1 MYLGNSII
9 NLGWLKAIIVLKGVL
24 LYNKALFV
32 FILKYYM
39 QVEITVPSSLR
50 EVKLKDYQELLAI
63 ENPDN
68 DDMLKCI
75 LNIDTKQLGK
85 IKDKDVD
92 HLLKIITDLFKK
104 KQELIPTFKLKG
116 VLYGFVPKL
125 DDITYGENKDVT
137 AYISKWENM
146 HKAMAV
152 LFRPIKQ
159 KQGAKYLIED
169 YEGSH
174 KYSEAFKS
182 MPLNVVLGA
191 MVFFWNLTNALLKAI
206 PNYLEKEVKAG
217 QMKGAVSQE
226 NGEAIQSYTLLL
238 KETLQDLQKLQSY
251 PYINA

>member
-92 HLLKIITDLFKK
+92 HLLKIISDLFKK
-104 KQELIPTFKLKG
+104 KQELIPTG
-116 VLYGFVPKL
+116 LYL
-125 DDITYGENKDVT
+125 
-137 AYISKWENM
+137 S
-146 HKAMAV
+146 
-152 LFRPIKQ
+152 
-159 KQGAKYLIED
+159 
-169 YEGSH
+169 
-174 KYSEAFKS
+174 
-182 MPLNVVLGA
+182 
-191 MVFFWNLTNALLKAI
+191 
-206 PNYLEKEVKAG
+206 
-217 QMKGAVSQE
+217 
-226 NGEAIQSYTLLL
+226 
-238 KETLQDLQKLQSY
+238 
-251 PYINA
+251 